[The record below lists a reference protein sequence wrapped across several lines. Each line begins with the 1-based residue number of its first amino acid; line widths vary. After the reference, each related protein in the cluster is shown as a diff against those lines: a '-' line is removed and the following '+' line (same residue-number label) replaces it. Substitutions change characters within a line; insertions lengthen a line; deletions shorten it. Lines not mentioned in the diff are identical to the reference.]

1 MATCSVATLISQA
14 CENNFVAASNNV
26 ELWRAIKHQLLCN
39 IQAAGGVG
47 GGGSPY
53 TFETFTDESAPFS
66 YTATARATVEINTQL
81 EINGSGDIAGFNV
94 ARTGVP
100 AMQIAVNATVADF
113 IGNYRSVSSFKLSP
127 GDTIT
132 ITDISAGAG
141 QALLSQIVVYS
152 E

>member
-14 CENNFVAASNNV
+14 CENNFVAAANDV

-47 GGGSPY
+47 GGGSSY
-53 TFETFTDESAPFS
+53 TVATFTDESLPFS
-66 YTATARATVEINTQL
+66 YTATRRTTFEINALL
-81 EINGSGDIAGFNV
+81 EINGSGDVGGLNV

-100 AMQIAVNATVADF
+100 PMQIAVDATVTDF
-113 IGNYRSVSSFKLSP
+113 VGNYRSVSSFKLSP

-132 ITDISAGAG
+132 ITDISVGAG
-141 QALLSQIVVYS
+141 QAFLSQVAIYS